1 MRNDWKGLRNFFLLF
16 KKHWLSYGISTA
28 MVSCRNLFITW
39 LTAYISSR
47 VVAVV
52 TEGGSFHLWRE
63 ISLFLSLLILFVLF
77 DCIGIYAQAI
87 SIQRISNLLR
97 ERLYHSFLFASIP
110 ETDRLM
116 ERGELISRTNRDVD
130 TASGLLSGGLVVFLM
145 SFISGMGATLII
157 VKENVW
163 ICVFL
168 YVLGFGGLLLQ
179 NLLAKRTRARQSQ
192 MQTNSSEALSVY
204 IQTVSASSDI
214 RMAKLSS
221 VLSRNF
227 GKCMKAFRGHS
238 RRLGIISGVS
248 SGIDTLIRFAGF
260 LGTVIFCLYQYA
272 NHNMS
277 LAAVVLVSQMA
288 QLILNMVLTISSS
301 ITMIHGSLV
310 GIDRIFEI
318 LALPPEDLSGKD
330 FQNSGSPNTPLVQ
343 LHRAA
348 CTFADGTSA
357 FSELDMTLPSG
368 RVVALEGESG
378 SGKSTLMRILL
389 KIYPYSQGSI
399 ALFGQEIQECSADS
413 IRSQVGYVPQ
423 ENLIF
428 SGTVRD
434 NLLLGSKKSG
444 IQDEEIQ
451 EVLRSIGADWINA
464 LPGGLD
470 TPVSEGGTNLS
481 GGQRQMLSIARA
493 LLGRHSILFLDESFD
508 GIDRAHI
515 SRIVAYIR
523 SFNPNGS
530 TVIITHDRQVSDL
543 CDCRVILK

>member
-1 MRNDWKGLRNFFLLF
+1 MKKDWKRLLDFFLLF

-52 TEGGSFHLWRE
+52 TEGGHFDLWRE
-63 ISLFLSLLILFVLF
+63 VSLFLALLVLFVLF

-97 ERLYHSFLFASIP
+97 ERLYHSFLFASIS

-130 TASGLLSGGLVVFLM
+130 TAGSLLSGGLVVFLM
-145 SFISGMGATLII
+145 YSISGLGATLII
-157 VKENVW
+157 GKENIG

-168 YVLGFGGLLLQ
+168 YAFGICGLLLQ
-179 NLLAKRTRARQSQ
+179 NLLAKRTRERQSQ
-192 MQTNSSEALSVY
+192 MQANSAEALSVY
-204 IQTVSASSDI
+204 MQTLSASSDI

-221 VLSRNF
+221 VLGRSF

-238 RRLGIISGVS
+238 RRLGMISGIS

-260 LGTVIFCLYQYA
+260 IGTVIFCLYQYA

-288 QLILNMVLTISSS
+288 QLILTMVLTISSS

-310 GIDRIFEI
+310 GIDRIFEM
-318 LALPPEDLSGKD
+318 LALPPEDLSGKE
-330 FQNSGSPNTPLVQ
+330 FRKSTVPAVPLAE
-343 LHRAA
+343 LHDAA

-357 FSELDMTLPSG
+357 FSGLNMTLPAG
-368 RVVALEGESG
+368 CVVALEGESG

-389 KIYPYSQGSI
+389 KIHPYSQGSI
-399 ALFGQEIQECSADS
+399 RLLGQEIRECSADS
-413 IRSQVGYVPQ
+413 IRRQVGYVPQ
-423 ENLIF
+423 ENLVF
-428 SGTVRD
+428 SGTIRD
-434 NLLLGSKKSG
+434 NLLLGNKVNA
-444 IQDEEIQ
+444 IRDEEIR
-451 EVLRSIGADWINA
+451 EVLEGIGADWIHA
-464 LPGGLD
+464 LPNRLD
-470 TPVSEGGTNLS
+470 TPISEGGSNLS

-493 LLGRHSILFLDESFD
+493 LLQRQDLLILDEAFA
-508 GIDRAHI
+508 GIDSAHI
-515 SRIVAYIR
+515 ARILAYIR
-523 SFNPNGS
+523 SANPTGS

-543 CDCRVILK
+543 CDHRVILK